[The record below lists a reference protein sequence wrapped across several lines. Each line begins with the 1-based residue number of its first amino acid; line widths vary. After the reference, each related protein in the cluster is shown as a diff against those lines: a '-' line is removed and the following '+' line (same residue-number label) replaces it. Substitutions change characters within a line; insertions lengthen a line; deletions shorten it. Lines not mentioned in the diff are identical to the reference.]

1 VKTRRQQ
8 IRLEKAWLDVAP
20 RLQSGSDGRKSI
32 GFDRTSREGTG
43 SVGTAS
49 MGTAS
54 MGATMAT
61 ILEFSRTFLSRG
73 RALGAAA
80 LTIAATAIIVAVT
93 AVGAARAQNVA
104 AFVNGEPITQL
115 DIDTRIKLLEASSP
129 NAKAPPRQDVLDELI
144 DEKLKIREAKRWG
157 IDPSEDDLNGAFT
170 SMAQRAGQTSDQFI
184 QTLTKKGITP
194 QTFRQRLR
202 AQIVWPT
209 LVRGRYQSTLE
220 VYDQDILQEMLNKN
234 ISDESTA
241 AYDYTLRPVLLIVP
255 AGSPA
260 TAYEDRKREA
270 ELLRNRFRSCDEGLP
285 FARALREVTVR
296 DQIIRSSADI
306 PPDQRKALDSIPVGQ
321 LTTPEI
327 TKFGVEMF
335 AVCGKDASKSDNS
348 PGKRQARE
356 TLFNQK
362 FEQQSK
368 RYLQELHRQALIEP
382 GTAR

>member
-1 VKTRRQQ
+1 
-8 IRLEKAWLDVAP
+8 
-20 RLQSGSDGRKSI
+20 
-32 GFDRTSREGTG
+32 
-43 SVGTAS
+43 VGTAWV
-49 MGTAS
+49 GATV
-54 MGATMAT
+54 GATMAI

-73 RALGAAA
+73 LALGAAA
-80 LTIAATAIIVAVT
+80 LTAAAAASLIVA
-93 AVGAARAQNVA
+93 AAPSGARAQNVA

-115 DIDTRIKLLEASSP
+115 DVDTRIKLLEASSP
-129 NAKAPPRQDVLDELI
+129 NHKAPPRQEVLDELI

-157 IDPSEDDLNGAFT
+157 IDPSEDDMNGAFA
-170 SMAQRAGQTSDQFI
+170 SMAQRAGATSDQFV
-184 QTLTKKGITP
+184 QQLTKAGITP

-202 AQIVWPT
+202 AQLVWPT

-260 TAYEDRKREA
+260 TAFEDRKREA

-321 LTTPEI
+321 LTAPEV
-327 TKFGVEMF
+327 TKYGVEMY
-335 AVCGKDASKSDNS
+335 AVCAKDASKADNS
-348 PGKRQARE
+348 PGKKQARE

-368 RYLQELHRQALIEP
+368 RYLQELRRQALIEP